1 MEEYEMTNEKW
12 AITITPVVVWL
23 EHNDTPFQ
31 PTVEALIDL
40 GENDAINRKKYWESI
55 RALFGTVDNSPIK
68 RGKRTNI
75 DSEVMGVIE
84 SLEGPY
90 RLVCQTAF
98 TDPLFGSLTLP
109 RGRYSLYDDNEQYS
123 ADEWDSTRGMLISAY
138 KNHISD
144 EPDQTK
150 PTFDGTLN
158 KQGLPTVMPGIKA
171 NADSEDNE

>member
-1 MEEYEMTNEKW
+1 MEEYEMTDDKW
-12 AITITPVVVWL
+12 QTTITPVVVWL

-31 PTVEALIDL
+31 PTVEALIEL
-40 GENDAINRKKYWESI
+40 GNGDAINRKKYWESI

-90 RLVCQTAF
+90 RETCQIAF
-98 TDPLFGSLTLP
+98 TDALFGSLTLP
-109 RGRYSLYDDNEQYS
+109 RGRYSLYENSEQYS
-123 ADEWDSTRGMLISAY
+123 ADEWDSVRGMLIAAY

-144 EPDQTK
+144 EPDITK
-150 PTFDGTLN
+150 PTFNGTLN
-158 KQGLPTVMPGIKA
+158 KDGLPVIVPGTKA
-171 NADSEDNE
+171 NADSEDN